1 MEPIRPFA
9 EEDRATITALG
20 VTIIDWW
27 DQHVALH
34 LVAGDPAVAHLQIVD
49 RGSTPTRRPGRT
61 EMRLMVA
68 PEHRRRGIG
77 SRLYERALTFAQEWQ
92 AQSIRAAY
100 MEHTPDE
107 PAASFL
113 LKRGFVE
120 LQRYWPSCLDVNTC
134 DLSPFLDREP
144 RLIAQGA
151 RFFTYA
157 DVPDTD
163 ENRRRLFE
171 LEEESRADI
180 PLVETEPCEPDSY
193 ENWVLDLQKKDLAT
207 IELAEMDGLWVGMTG
222 STSWMFTGVRRDY
235 RGRGIAIAL
244 KVRAIQAARRR
255 GVERLETENHANN
268 LPMLAINRKLGFQ
281 FGVPEVECIKR
292 LD

>member
-1 MEPIRPFA
+1 MEPIRPFT
-9 EEDRATITALG
+9 EQDRATVTALG
-20 VTIIDWW
+20 TTIIDWW
-27 DQHVALH
+27 NQHVALH
-34 LVAGDPAVAHLQIVD
+34 LVAGDPVVAHLQIVD

-68 PEHRRRGIG
+68 PEHRRLGNG
-77 SRLYERALTFAQEWQ
+77 SRLYERALAFARERQ

-113 LKRGFVE
+113 HNRGFVE
-120 LQRYWPSCLDVNTC
+120 LQRYWPSYLDVNTC

-171 LEEESRADI
+171 LEEQARADI
-180 PLVETEPCEPDSY
+180 PVVETEPCEPDSY
-193 ENWVLDLQKKDLAT
+193 ENWVLDLEKKDPTA

-222 STSWMFTGVRRDY
+222 STSWMFTGVCRDY
-235 RGRGIAIAL
+235 RGRGIAMAL
-244 KVRAIQAARRR
+244 KARAIQSARKR